1 MIVDPYELVRGRDLC
16 ASMSVS
22 KASQSDRCMLKLSL
36 LRFRLRYRSDV
47 LAYCSAL
54 CFLFLYFSQIFLRF
68 LLQQISTVLKQ
79 QIFGTNTKTKN
90 FGTGIILQMKTLPP
104 TASSLHSGDGI
115 TTAYIQREEREN
127 APCWIH
133 LLHELLQTSTKDC
146 GS

>member
-90 FGTGIILQMKTLPP
+90 SLGLELYYKKKTLPP
-104 TASSLHSGDGI
+104 TVSSLHSGDGK
-115 TTAYIQREEREN
+115 TTAYIQTEEREN
-127 APCWIH
+127 ASC
-133 LLHELLQTSTKDC
+133 
-146 GS
+146 